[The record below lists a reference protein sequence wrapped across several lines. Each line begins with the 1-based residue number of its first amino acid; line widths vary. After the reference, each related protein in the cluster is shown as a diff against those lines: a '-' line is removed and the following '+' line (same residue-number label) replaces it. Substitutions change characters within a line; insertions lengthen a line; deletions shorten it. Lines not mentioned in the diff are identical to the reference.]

1 MYDRNDNQNS
11 GGGIGFATVVVGV
24 ILGAA
29 ALLLNTK
36 QGKQILEQVGIRA
49 DDWKAQAAAT
59 LAETR
64 EKVVSSV
71 EAETPPSNDFSDRP
85 GPQVRQNF

>member
-1 MYDRNDNQNS
+1 MYDRNENQSS
-11 GGGIGFATVVVGV
+11 GGGIGFTAAVVGV

-29 ALLLNTK
+29 AFLLNTK

-71 EAETPPSNDFSDRP
+71 EAETPPSSDSPDGP
-85 GPQVRQNF
+85 GPQVRQNL

>member
-1 MYDRNDNQNS
+1 MYERYDNQNS
-11 GGGIGFATVVVGV
+11 NGGIGIAAVVVGV
-24 ILGAA
+24 VLGAA
-29 ALLLNTK
+29 ALLMSTK
-36 QGKQILEQVGIRA
+36 QGKQILEQVGVRA

-71 EAETPPSNDFSDRP
+71 EAETSPSSDSPDGP
-85 GPQVRQNF
+85 GPQVRQNR

>member
-1 MYDRNDNQNS
+1 MYDRNDTQNP
-11 GGGIGFATVVVGV
+11 GGGIGFTAVVVGV
-24 ILGAA
+24 VLGAA
-29 ALLLNTK
+29 AYLLNTK

-49 DDWKAQAAAT
+49 DDWKAQAAVI

-85 GPQVRQNF
+85 GPQVRQNP